1 MWAGREPGGALA
13 LNDFIE
19 RVFACSA
26 ETARQIEA
34 RARPR
39 AYPAGSAI
47 VRQGERC
54 HDVYLLVMGRARSF
68 VISPDGLLIRFYDF
82 APGDLF
88 GALSGAQDHF
98 SEISALEDLDSAIFG
113 AADFLSLL
121 ETHSCVG
128 LMLSRA
134 LLRQL
139 ARVSEQMLSRATL
152 SAAGRVHEELLR
164 LAATADGMTI
174 APAPILSELAARVY
188 TTRETVSRAVS
199 ALERR
204 GIVRR
209 DADALVIV
217 APARLADM
225 VI

>member
-1 MWAGREPGGALA
+1 LA

-54 HDVYLLVMGRARSF
+54 HDVHLLVVGRARSF
-68 VISPDGLLIRFYDF
+68 VISPEGLLIRFYDF

-113 AADFLSLL
+113 GADFLSLL

-128 LMLSRA
+128 LTLSRA

-164 LAATADGMTI
+164 LAGADGMTI
-174 APAPILSELAARVY
+174 APAPVLSELAARVY
-188 TTRETVSRAVS
+188 TTRETVSRTVS

-225 VI
+225 VV

>member
-1 MWAGREPGGALA
+1 MA

-34 RARPR
+34 CARARS
-39 AYPAGSAI
+39 YPAGRAI
-47 VRQGERC
+47 VRQGEPC
-54 HDVYLLVMGRARSF
+54 HDVYLLVLGRARSF

-88 GALSGAQDHF
+88 GALSGAQEHF
-98 SEISALEDLDSAIFG
+98 SEITALEDLDSAVFG
-113 AADFLSLL
+113 GADFLLL
-121 ETHSCVG
+121 MERHGCVG
-128 LMLSRA
+128 LTLSRA

-139 ARVSEQMLSRATL
+139 SRISERMLSRATL

-164 LAATADGMTI
+164 LAGSEAVIT
-174 APAPILSELAARVY
+174 PSPILSELAARVY
-188 TTRETVSRAVS
+188 TTRETVSRTVS

-209 DADALVIV
+209 DTDALVIV

-225 VI
+225 VV

>member
-1 MWAGREPGGALA
+1 MA

-26 ETARQIEA
+26 ETAGQIEA
-34 RARPR
+34 YARARS
-39 AYPAGSAI
+39 YPAGSAV
-47 VRQGERC
+47 VRQGEHC
-54 HDVYLLVMGRARSF
+54 HDVYLLVLGRARSF

-88 GALSGAQDHF
+88 GALSDAPEHF
-98 SEISALEDLDSAIFG
+98 SEITALEDLDSAVFG
-113 AADFLSLL
+113 GADFLALL
-121 ETHSCVG
+121 ERHSCVG
-128 LMLSRA
+128 LTLSRA

-139 ARVSEQMLSRATL
+139 GRISERMLSRATL

-164 LAATADGMTI
+164 LAGNGARI
-174 APAPILSELAARVY
+174 APPPVLSELAARVY
-188 TTRETVSRAVS
+188 TTRETVSRTVS

-209 DADALVIV
+209 DAEALVIV

>member
-1 MWAGREPGGALA
+1 MA

-54 HDVYLLVMGRARSF
+54 HDVHLLVVGRARSF
-68 VISPDGLLIRFYDF
+68 VISPEGLLIRFYDF

-113 AADFLSLL
+113 GADFLSLL

-128 LMLSRA
+128 LTLSRA

-164 LAATADGMTI
+164 LAGADGMTI
-174 APAPILSELAARVY
+174 APAPVLSELAARVY
-188 TTRETVSRAVS
+188 TTRETVSRTVS

-225 VI
+225 VV

>member
-1 MWAGREPGGALA
+1 MA

-47 VRQGERC
+47 VRQGEPC

-88 GALSGAQDHF
+88 GALSDGRDHF

-113 AADFLSLL
+113 GADFLALL
-121 ETHSCVG
+121 EAHSCVG
-128 LMLSRA
+128 LTLSRA

-139 ARVSEQMLSRATL
+139 ARISEQMLSRATL

-164 LAATADGMTI
+164 LVGADGVTI
-174 APAPILSELAARVY
+174 APAPVLSELAARVY
-188 TTRETVSRAVS
+188 TTRETVSRTVS

-225 VI
+225 VV